1 MRFRLWIAAA
11 ALALVAALALLRY
24 HAAGMHSVYF
34 ESSPQALAALVRYL
48 ARDYGGAAE
57 RLRAYLALHPGADA
71 QGDPSYAAFLGGR
84 LDAAEQ
90 AAREA
95 LHKDPGATR
104 PAITLAQVLLERGR
118 KQEALELVRSLI
130 AAAPDKPINALALG
144 AIIETRLGEYDR
156 AVASWQRVLRYG
168 EAGTRLSI
176 YAAALD
182 AAEFVLREPPRPG
195 REALLAHV
203 FCYLQYFDRGA
214 AGAVQRHARASIAAG
229 ERAAD
234 GWIALGEMHARAQ
247 DADSALEAF
256 ERAAAA
262 DPRNAHAHYH
272 LARAYSMRGDL
283 AGELRSAL
291 LSYSIDP
298 DPQAAQWLL
307 RLLAEKFGDYRRAVA
322 IGEKRLAS
330 SRREHG
336 VLFELGRAYG
346 ALGDYPAAIR
356 VFTWALEVQPGD
368 ANAMAQLAYWY
379 ARAGR
384 RGEAIE
390 VAKRAAG
397 ARPDWSYP
405 LRLVAKAMAEDFHYE
420 EAIPVYEAAFR
431 TQRPE
436 ADDLAHLCTLY
447 HGTSRWRQGLECFET
462 VLRRDPAN
470 ARARRMLAEAR
481 NNAALAAQREAAGRR

>member
-144 AIIETRLGEYDR
+144 AIIETRLGEHDR

-229 ERAAD
+229 
-234 GWIALGEMHARAQ
+234 
-247 DADSALEAF
+247 